1 MVRRGLHGVVFEPK
15 QERDAEMLRRVISK
29 PHRAAEFGHKQTI
42 LFSPVPQMTRPLSP
56 EREREFQELMGFV
69 SFYATHVSGVSQ
81 TSTLS
86 IESVCASIIEQH
98 GKSKALEGLRQAAND
113 VIEELSD
120 KRAAGVAVLDEA
132 LRASGLITASEVR
145 RRYASSYKRIT
156 KRGTIRNDTEYYLIN
171 GIVVDFGNGISDEER
186 AALQLLLDRYEAAAK
201 GKT

>member
-1 MVRRGLHGVVFEPK
+1 
-15 QERDAEMLRRVISK
+15 
-29 PHRAAEFGHKQTI
+29 
-42 LFSPVPQMTRPLSP
+42 
-56 EREREFQELMGFV
+56 MGFV

-132 LRASGLITASEVR
+132 LRASGLITVSEVR

>member
-1 MVRRGLHGVVFEPK
+1 
-15 QERDAEMLRRVISK
+15 
-29 PHRAAEFGHKQTI
+29 
-42 LFSPVPQMTRPLSP
+42 MTRPLSP

-69 SFYATHVSGVSQ
+69 SFYATHVSGVTQ

-86 IESVCASIIEQH
+86 IENVCSSIIEQH

-132 LRASGLITASEVR
+132 LRASGLITVSEVR

-171 GIVVDFGNGISDEER
+171 GIVVDFGSGISDEER
-186 AALQLLLDRYEAAAK
+186 ATLQLLLNRYESAAK